1 MSASPAH
8 LAELAALLLV
18 IGGFAGVLAGLFGVG
33 GGIVLVPAFYYAF
46 ASLGYDGPQIMQIC
60 LASSLATIIFTSARS
75 LQGHHARGAVDW
87 TVLRG
92 WAPGLALGA
101 VLAVLIAGGLRTA
114 TLMRIFGVFG
124 LCLGLWVGFGP
135 DPKRLEPRMPSS
147 LARMALAP
155 LVGFSSVLMGIGGGI
170 AGVAIMRLSGVPF
183 IRAVATASGF
193 GILIA
198 VPSVIAFMTRGWDA
212 ALRPPFSIGLVNLPA
227 VVIIVTA
234 TLITTPL
241 GVRLAH
247 ALPPLLLRRS
257 FGAFA
262 ILMALNMLRKAAA
275 L

>member
-60 LASSLATIIFTSARS
+60 LASSLTTIVFTSARS

-92 WAPGLALGA
+92 WAPGLAIGA
-101 VLAVLIAGGLRTA
+101 LLAVLIAGGLKTA

-135 DPKRLEPRMPSS
+135 DPKRLEPRMPSG

-198 VPSVIAFMTRGWDA
+198 VPSVIAFMIRGWDA

-227 VVIIVTA
+227 VLIIVTA

-247 ALPPLLLRRS
+247 ALPPLLLRRT

-262 ILMALNMLRKAAA
+262 IVMALNMLRKAAA